1 MKLGGQT
8 EKWVIGIL
16 GVVSLLLI
24 VRLVV
29 QYNQMRATVRYPA
42 VRTRPRAG
50 AGAPAGTGA
59 AVVKQPSKPRVPDD
73 LSIYNSIVEVDLLK
87 KYEDRPLPELHR
99 DPFTFVAVAAPPRAQ
114 APGVAAA
121 PPPAPPPPPLNLK
134 IMGYT
139 EGKGS
144 ADEAMVELCAASCE
158 TSSPDDQV
166 LVVHAGD
173 AVGSRYKVIKINP
186 TVVTVEDAAIHQTV
200 DLPIPQ

>member
-1 MKLGGQT
+1 MKLSGQG
-8 EKWVIGIL
+8 EKWGIAIL

-24 VRLVV
+24 VRLVI
-29 QYNQMRATVRYPA
+29 QYNQMRATVKLPVA
-42 VRTRPRAG
+42 KARTQAR

-59 AVVKQPSKPRVPDD
+59 VVVKQPLKPRAPDD
-73 LSIYNSIVEVDLLK
+73 LSIYNSIVNVDLLK
-87 KYEDRPLPELHR
+87 KYEERPLPELHR
-99 DPFTFVAVAAPPRAQ
+99 DPFTFVAVAAPPRVQ

-134 IMGYT
+134 VMGYT
-139 EGKGS
+139 EGKGA

-173 AVGSRYKVIKINP
+173 PVGSRYKVIKINP